1 MINIELVKYFH
12 SILIDE
18 FGGSNGIRDLNALK
32 AAIQR
37 PYSTFDGKDLY
48 PSIYDKAAALVESLV
63 KNHAFIDGN
72 KRIGYVMLRFFL
84 MESGYDLSSSQ
95 TDKYN
100 FILEMI
106 NSDRIKNV
114 LPRKKRPFCRALKRV
129 TPDKASFP
137 VIPGESTY

>member
-32 AAIQR
+32 AVIQR
-37 PYSTFDGKDLY
+37 PYSTFEGKDLY

-84 MESGYDLSSSQ
+84 MESGYDLSASH

-100 FILEMI
+100 FIIEISKGNLDFEG
-106 NSDRIKNV
+106 IKEWVVCNA
-114 LPRKKRPFCRALKRV
+114 RE
-129 TPDKASFP
+129 
-137 VIPGESTY
+137 I

>member
-1 MINIELVKYFH
+1 MINIEIVKYFH

-18 FGGSNGIRDLNALK
+18 FGGSTGIRDLNALK

-48 PSIYDKAAALVESLV
+48 PTIYDKAAALVESLV

-84 MESGYDLSSSQ
+84 MESGYDLSASQ

-100 FILEMI
+100 FIIEISKGNLDFD
-106 NSDRIKNV
+106 SIKKWIVQNAQ
-114 LPRKKRPFCRALKRV
+114 K
-129 TPDKASFP
+129 
-137 VIPGESTY
+137 I

>member
-1 MINIELVKYFH
+1 MINIEIVKYFH

-18 FGGSNGIRDLNALK
+18 FGGSSGIRDLNALK

-48 PSIYDKAAALVESLV
+48 PTIYDKAAALVESLV
-63 KNHAFIDGN
+63 KNHAFVDGN

-84 MESGYDLSSSQ
+84 IESGFDLSASQ

-100 FILEMI
+100 FIIEISKGNLEFEG
-106 NSDRIKNV
+106 IKNWIV
-114 LPRKKRPFCRALKRV
+114 QNAQK
-129 TPDKASFP
+129 
-137 VIPGESTY
+137 I

>member
-1 MINIELVKYFH
+1 MINIEIVKYFH

-18 FGGSNGIRDLNALK
+18 FGGSTGIRDLNALN

-48 PSIYDKAAALVESLV
+48 PTIYDKAAALVESLV
-63 KNHAFIDGN
+63 RNHAFIDGN

-84 MESGYDLSSSQ
+84 IESGYDLSASQ

-100 FILEMI
+100 FIIEISKGNLDFD
-106 NSDRIKNV
+106 NIKKWIVQNAQ
-114 LPRKKRPFCRALKRV
+114 K
-129 TPDKASFP
+129 
-137 VIPGESTY
+137 I

>member
-48 PSIYDKAAALVESLV
+48 PSIYDKSAALVESLV

-84 MESGYDLSSSQ
+84 MESGYDLSASQ

-100 FILEMI
+100 FIIEISKGDLDFEG
-106 NSDRIKNV
+106 IKEWIVGNA
-114 LPRKKRPFCRALKRV
+114 RE
-129 TPDKASFP
+129 
-137 VIPGESTY
+137 I

>member
-1 MINIELVKYFH
+1 MINIEIVKYFH

-18 FGGSNGIRDLNALK
+18 FGGSIGIRDLNALN

-48 PSIYDKAAALVESLV
+48 PTIYDKAAALVESLV
-63 KNHAFIDGN
+63 RNHAFIDGN

-84 MESGYDLSSSQ
+84 IESGYDLSASQ

-100 FILEMI
+100 FIIEISKGNLDFD
-106 NSDRIKNV
+106 SIKKWIVQNAQ
-114 LPRKKRPFCRALKRV
+114 K
-129 TPDKASFP
+129 
-137 VIPGESTY
+137 I

>member
-1 MINIELVKYFH
+1 MINIEIVKYFH
-12 SILIDE
+12 SILINE
-18 FGGSNGIRDLNALK
+18 FGGSNGIKDLNALK

-48 PSIYDKAAALVESLV
+48 PTIYDKAAALVESLI

-84 MESGYDLSSSQ
+84 IESGYDLSASQ

-100 FILEMI
+100 FIIEISKGNLGFEG
-106 NSDRIKNV
+106 IKEWIARN
-114 LPRKKRPFCRALKRV
+114 AQE
-129 TPDKASFP
+129 
-137 VIPGESTY
+137 I

>member
-1 MINIELVKYFH
+1 MINIEIVKYFH

-18 FGGSNGIRDLNALK
+18 FGGSSGIRDLNALK

-48 PSIYDKAAALVESLV
+48 PTVYDKATALVESLV

-84 MESGYDLSSSQ
+84 LESGYDLSASQ

-100 FILEMI
+100 FITEISKGILEFEGI
-106 NSDRIKNV
+106 KKWIVQNSQKI
-114 LPRKKRPFCRALKRV
+114 
-129 TPDKASFP
+129 
-137 VIPGESTY
+137 

>member
-1 MINIELVKYFH
+1 MINIEIIKYFH

-18 FGGSNGIRDLNALK
+18 FGGSNGIRDINALK

-48 PSIYDKAAALVESLV
+48 PTLYDKAAALVESLV

-84 MESGYDLSSSQ
+84 MESGYDLSASQ

-100 FILEMI
+100 FIIEISKGNLDFD
-106 NSDRIKNV
+106 SIKNWIV
-114 LPRKKRPFCRALKRV
+114 QNARK
-129 TPDKASFP
+129 
-137 VIPGESTY
+137 I

>member
-1 MINIELVKYFH
+1 MINIEIVKYFH
-12 SILIDE
+12 SILINE
-18 FGGSNGIRDLNALK
+18 FGGSNGIKDLNALK

-48 PSIYDKAAALVESLV
+48 PTIYDKAAALVESLI

-84 MESGYDLSSSQ
+84 IESGYDLSASQ

-100 FILEMI
+100 FIIEISKGNLGFEG
-106 NSDRIKNV
+106 IKEWIA
-114 LPRKKRPFCRALKRV
+114 RYAQE
-129 TPDKASFP
+129 
-137 VIPGESTY
+137 I

>member
-1 MINIELVKYFH
+1 MINIEIVKYFH

-18 FGGSNGIRDLNALK
+18 FGGSTGIRDLNALN

-48 PSIYDKAAALVESLV
+48 PTIYDKAAALVESLV

-84 MESGYDLSSSQ
+84 IESGYDLSASQ

-100 FILEMI
+100 FIIEISKGNLDFD
-106 NSDRIKNV
+106 SIKKWIVQNAQ
-114 LPRKKRPFCRALKRV
+114 K
-129 TPDKASFP
+129 
-137 VIPGESTY
+137 I

>member
-1 MINIELVKYFH
+1 MINIEVVKYFH
-12 SILIDE
+12 SILIVE
-18 FGGSNGIRDLNALK
+18 FGGSNGIRDLNALQ

-48 PSIYDKAAALVESLV
+48 PTIYDKAAALVESLV

-84 MESGYDLSSSQ
+84 IESGYDLSASQ

-100 FILEMI
+100 FIIEISKGDL
-106 NSDRIKNV
+106 DFKDIKEWIVQNA
-114 LPRKKRPFCRALKRV
+114 KK
-129 TPDKASFP
+129 
-137 VIPGESTY
+137 I

>member
-48 PSIYDKAAALVESLV
+48 PSIYDKSAALVESLV

-84 MESGYDLSSSQ
+84 MESGYDLSASQ

-100 FILEMI
+100 FIVEISKGNLDFEG
-106 NSDRIKNV
+106 IKEWIVGNA
-114 LPRKKRPFCRALKRV
+114 RE
-129 TPDKASFP
+129 
-137 VIPGESTY
+137 I

>member
-1 MINIELVKYFH
+1 MINIEIVKYFH

-18 FGGSNGIRDLNALK
+18 FGGSTGIRDLNALN

-48 PSIYDKAAALVESLV
+48 PTIYDKAAALVESLV

-84 MESGYDLSSSQ
+84 IESGYDLSASQ

-100 FILEMI
+100 FIIEISKGNLDFD
-106 NSDRIKNV
+106 NIKKWIVQNAQ
-114 LPRKKRPFCRALKRV
+114 K
-129 TPDKASFP
+129 
-137 VIPGESTY
+137 I

>member
-1 MINIELVKYFH
+1 MINIEIVKYFH

-18 FGGSNGIRDLNALK
+18 FGGSTGIRDLNALK

-48 PSIYDKAAALVESLV
+48 PTIYDKAAALVESLV

-84 MESGYDLSSSQ
+84 MESEYDLSASQ
-95 TDKYN
+95 TDRYN
-100 FILEMI
+100 FIIEISKGNLDFDSI
-106 NSDRIKNV
+106 KKWIVQNS
-114 LPRKKRPFCRALKRV
+114 RK
-129 TPDKASFP
+129 
-137 VIPGESTY
+137 I

>member
-1 MINIELVKYFH
+1 MINIEIVKYFH

-18 FGGSNGIRDLNALK
+18 FGGSTGIRDLNAPK

-48 PSIYDKAAALVESLV
+48 PTIYDKAAALVESLV

-84 MESGYDLSSSQ
+84 MESGYDLSASQ

-100 FILEMI
+100 FIIEISKGNLDFD
-106 NSDRIKNV
+106 SIKKWIVQNAQ
-114 LPRKKRPFCRALKRV
+114 K
-129 TPDKASFP
+129 
-137 VIPGESTY
+137 I

>member
-1 MINIELVKYFH
+1 MINIEIVKYFH
-12 SILIDE
+12 SILINE

-37 PYSTFDGKDLY
+37 PYSTSDGKDLY
-48 PSIYDKAAALVESLV
+48 PTIYDKAAALVESLV

-84 MESGYDLSSSQ
+84 IESGYDLSASQ

-100 FILEMI
+100 FIIEISKGNLGFEG
-106 NSDRIKNV
+106 IKEWIARN
-114 LPRKKRPFCRALKRV
+114 AQE
-129 TPDKASFP
+129 
-137 VIPGESTY
+137 I